1 MGIWRK
7 VEFVE
12 FVGFSSQWIV
22 FCPYAKYDG
31 FIKSREGANLMNK
44 EKTGK
49 MIRQARINKGYT
61 QSELGDLIGVSNKAI
76 SRWENGETF
85 PDIGVIEP
93 LAQMLELRI
102 QDIITGT
109 KDSDQDTAITEVVRV
124 AKIQGKEKMRKLL
137 ENGVAIVMLC
147 YLLLKGGIVFR
158 GNAIDSMTY
167 VELAVVL
174 ILLAAKYIM
183 DHRTKA
189 AEFDRFRKWIITIS
203 IVTGI
208 YMIAGMFIN
217 TIMVSRGQMPFHMQP
232 SSVGWYLEGRLIVVF
247 VINLVILVVDF
258 VRRTRCA
265 APMVH
270 MGTYPVVA
278 NIYLTYV
285 YSDMLHRLDD
295 MAGFLNRLAT
305 GTLIVLCEVF
315 VAVIVDICIE
325 KPVLKGKNNS
335 H

>member
-1 MGIWRK
+1 MDKR
-7 VEFVE
+7 
-12 FVGFSSQWIV
+12 
-22 FCPYAKYDG
+22 
-31 FIKSREGANLMNK
+31 
-44 EKTGK
+44 KTGK
-49 MIRQARINKGYT
+49 IIRQARINKGYT

-109 KDSDQDTAITEVVRV
+109 KDSDQDTAIAEVVRV
-124 AKIQGKEKMRKLL
+124 AKIQGKEKMRKLI

-147 YLLLKGGIVFR
+147 YLLIKGGLAFR
-158 GNAIDSMTY
+158 ENVVDSMTY
-167 VELAVVL
+167 VELAIVL
-174 ILLAAKYIM
+174 ILLATKYIM
-183 DHRTKA
+183 DHRTEA
-189 AEFDRFRKWIITIS
+189 AKFDRFGKWMVAIS
-203 IVTGI
+203 IISGV

-217 TIMVSRGQMPFHMQP
+217 TMMISRGQMPFHMQQ

-270 MGTYPVVA
+270 MGTYLTVA
-278 NIYLTYV
+278 NVYLTYV
-285 YSDMLHRLDD
+285 YSDMLHRLER
-295 MAGFLNRLAT
+295 MEFFVNRLVA
-305 GTLIVLCEVF
+305 GTLIVLGLTALSF
-315 VAVIVDICIE
+315 IICA
-325 KPVLKGKNNS
+325 KTYDSLKKKQNA
-335 H
+335 

>member
-1 MGIWRK
+1 
-7 VEFVE
+7 
-12 FVGFSSQWIV
+12 
-22 FCPYAKYDG
+22 
-31 FIKSREGANLMNK
+31 MNK

-49 MIRQARINKGYT
+49 MIRQARIDKGYT
-61 QSELGDLIGVSNKAI
+61 QGELGDMIGVSNKAI
-76 SRWENGETF
+76 SRWENGETV

-93 LAQMLELRI
+93 VAQMLELRI

-124 AKIQGKEKMRKLL
+124 AKMQGKEKMRKLV
-137 ENGVAIVMLC
+137 ENGVAIVILC
-147 YLLLKGGIVFR
+147 YLLFKGGLAFR

-174 ILLAAKYIM
+174 ILLAAKCIM
-183 DHRTKA
+183 DHRTKVV
-189 AEFDRFRKWIITIS
+189 EFDRFRKWIITIS

-285 YSDMLHRLDD
+285 YSDMLHRLEC
-295 MAGFLNRLAT
+295 MEFFVNRLVA
-305 GTLIVLCEVF
+305 GTLIVLGLTALSF
-315 VAVIVDICIE
+315 IICA
-325 KPVLKGKNNS
+325 KTYDSLKKKQNA
-335 H
+335 

>member
-1 MGIWRK
+1 
-7 VEFVE
+7 
-12 FVGFSSQWIV
+12 
-22 FCPYAKYDG
+22 
-31 FIKSREGANLMNK
+31 MNK

-49 MIRQARINKGYT
+49 MIRQARIDKGYT
-61 QSELGDLIGVSNKAI
+61 QSELGDMIGVSNKAI

-124 AKIQGKEKMRKLL
+124 AKIQGKEKMRKLI

-147 YLLLKGGIVFR
+147 YLLIKGGLAFQ
-158 GNAIDSMTY
+158 GNTIDSMTY

-189 AEFDRFRKWIITIS
+189 GKFDRFGKWMIAIS
-203 IVTGI
+203 IISGV
-208 YMIAGMFIN
+208 YMIAGLFIN
-217 TIMVSRGQMPFHMQP
+217 TMMISRGQMPFHMQP
-232 SSVGWYLEGRLIVVF
+232 SSVGWYLEGRLLVVF

-258 VRRTRCA
+258 VRRSRCA
-265 APMVH
+265 APLVH
-270 MGTYPVVA
+270 MGTYPAVA
-278 NIYLTYV
+278 NVYLTYV
-285 YSDMLHRLDD
+285 YSDMLHRLDSIEL
-295 MAGFLNRLAT
+295 FVNRLVA
-305 GTLIVLCEVF
+305 GTLIVFGEVL
-315 VAVIVDICIE
+315 VAIVMGIGIYR
-325 KPVLKGKNNS
+325 KN
-335 H
+335 HIDRQG

>member
-1 MGIWRK
+1 MDKR
-7 VEFVE
+7 
-12 FVGFSSQWIV
+12 
-22 FCPYAKYDG
+22 
-31 FIKSREGANLMNK
+31 
-44 EKTGK
+44 KTGK
-49 MIRQARINKGYT
+49 IIRQARINKGYT
-61 QSELGDLIGVSNKAI
+61 QSELGELIGVSNKAI

-102 QDIITGT
+102 QNIITGT

-124 AKIQGKEKMRKLL
+124 AKMQGKEKMRKLV
-137 ENGVAIVMLC
+137 ENGVAIVILC
-147 YLLLKGGIVFR
+147 YLLFKGGLAFR

-183 DHRTKA
+183 DHRTKVV
-189 AEFDRFRKWIITIS
+189 EFDRFRKWIITIS

>member
-1 MGIWRK
+1 MDKR
-7 VEFVE
+7 
-12 FVGFSSQWIV
+12 
-22 FCPYAKYDG
+22 
-31 FIKSREGANLMNK
+31 
-44 EKTGK
+44 KTGK
-49 MIRQARINKGYT
+49 IIRQARINKGYT

-124 AKIQGKEKMRKLL
+124 VKIQGKEKMRKLV

-147 YLLLKGGIVFR
+147 YLLIKGGLAFQ
-158 GNAIDSMTY
+158 GNIIDSMTY
-167 VELAVVL
+167 AELAVVL

-183 DHRTKA
+183 DHRTKVV
-189 AEFDRFRKWIITIS
+189 EFDRFRKWIITIS

-285 YSDMLHRLDD
+285 YSDMLYRLDD

-315 VAVIVDICIE
+315 VVAIVDICIE
-325 KPVLKGKNNS
+325 KLVLKGKNNS

>member
-1 MGIWRK
+1 
-7 VEFVE
+7 
-12 FVGFSSQWIV
+12 
-22 FCPYAKYDG
+22 
-31 FIKSREGANLMNK
+31 MNK

-49 MIRQARINKGYT
+49 IIRQARINKGYT

-124 AKIQGKEKMRKLL
+124 AKMQGKEKMRKLV

-147 YLLLKGGIVFR
+147 YLLIKGGLAFR
-158 GNAIDSMTY
+158 GNVVDSMTY

-174 ILLAAKYIM
+174 ILLTAKYIM
-183 DHRTKA
+183 DHRTKVV
-189 AEFDRFRKWIITIS
+189 EFDRFRKWIITIS

-270 MGTYPVVA
+270 MGTYPAVA

-285 YSDMLHRLDD
+285 YSDMLYRLDD

-325 KPVLKGKNNS
+325 KLVLKGKNNS

>member
-1 MGIWRK
+1 
-7 VEFVE
+7 
-12 FVGFSSQWIV
+12 
-22 FCPYAKYDG
+22 
-31 FIKSREGANLMNK
+31 MNK

-49 MIRQARINKGYT
+49 MIRQARIDKGYT
-61 QSELGDLIGVSNKAI
+61 QSELGDMIGVSNKAI

-93 LAQMLELRI
+93 VAQMLELRI

-124 AKIQGKEKMRKLL
+124 AKIQGKEKMRKLV
-137 ENGVAIVMLC
+137 ENGVAIVILC
-147 YLLLKGGIVFR
+147 YLLFKGGLAFR

-183 DHRTKA
+183 DHRTKVV
-189 AEFDRFRKWIITIS
+189 EFDRFRKWIITIS

-217 TIMVSRGQMPFHMQP
+217 TIMVSRGQMPFHMQQ

>member
-22 FCPYAKYDG
+22 FCSYAKYDG

-49 MIRQARINKGYT
+49 IIRQARINKGYT
-61 QSELGDLIGVSNKAI
+61 QSELGELIGVSNKAI

-124 AKIQGKEKMRKLL
+124 AKMQGKEKMRKLV

-147 YLLLKGGIVFR
+147 YLLIKGGLAFR
-158 GNAIDSMTY
+158 GNVIDSMTY

-174 ILLAAKYIM
+174 ILLATKYIM
-183 DHRTKA
+183 DHRTEA
-189 AEFDRFRKWIITIS
+189 AKFDRFGKWMVAIS
-203 IVTGI
+203 IISGV

-217 TIMVSRGQMPFHMQP
+217 TMMISRGQMPFHMQP

-270 MGTYPVVA
+270 MGTYPAVA

-295 MAGFLNRLAT
+295 MAGFLNRLAA

-325 KPVLKGKNNS
+325 KLVLKGKNNS

>member
-1 MGIWRK
+1 M
-7 VEFVE
+7 
-12 FVGFSSQWIV
+12 
-22 FCPYAKYDG
+22 D
-31 FIKSREGANLMNK
+31 K

-49 MIRQARINKGYT
+49 MIRQARIDKGYT
-61 QSELGDLIGVSNKAI
+61 QSELGDLVGVSNKAI

-124 AKIQGKEKMRKLL
+124 AKIQGKEKMRKLI

-147 YLLLKGGIVFR
+147 YLLLKGGLVFQ
-158 GNAIDSMTY
+158 GKVVDCMTY

-174 ILLAAKYIM
+174 ILLTAKYIM

-189 AEFDRFRKWIITIS
+189 AKFDRFGKWMVAIS
-203 IVTGI
+203 IISGV
-208 YMIAGMFIN
+208 YMIAGMFVN
-217 TIMVSRGQMPFHMQP
+217 TLMIRQGQMPFHMQP
-232 SSVGWYLEGRLIVVF
+232 SSVGWYQQGRLLVVF
-247 VINLVILVVDF
+247 VINLVILFVDF
-258 VRRTRCA
+258 VRRSKCA

-285 YSDMLHRLDD
+285 YSDMLYRLDD
-295 MAGFLNRLAT
+295 MAGFLNRLAV
-305 GTLIVLCEVF
+305 GTLIVLGLTVLSF
-315 VAVIVDICIE
+315 IICA
-325 KPVLKGKNNS
+325 KTYDSLKKKQNA
-335 H
+335 

>member
-49 MIRQARINKGYT
+49 MIRQARIDKGYT

-124 AKIQGKEKMRKLL
+124 AKMQGKEKMRKLV

-147 YLLLKGGIVFR
+147 YLLLKGGFVFQ
-158 GNAIDSMTY
+158 GKVVDCMTY

-174 ILLAAKYIM
+174 ILLTAKYIM

-189 AEFDRFRKWIITIS
+189 AKFDRFGKWMVAIS
-203 IVTGI
+203 IISGV
-208 YMIAGMFIN
+208 YMIAGMFVN
-217 TIMVSRGQMPFHMQP
+217 TLMIRQGQMPFHMQP
-232 SSVGWYLEGRLIVVF
+232 SSVGWYQQGRLLVVF
-247 VINLVILVVDF
+247 VINMVILVVDF

-265 APMVH
+265 APLVH
-270 MGTYPVVA
+270 MGTYPAVA
-278 NIYLTYV
+278 NVYLVYA
-285 YSDMLHRLDD
+285 YSDMLHRLDE
-295 MAGFLNRLAT
+295 MAGFLNRLAV
-305 GTLIVLCEVF
+305 GTLIVLGLTVLSF
-315 VAVIVDICIE
+315 FICA
-325 KPVLKGKNNS
+325 KTYDSLKKKQND
-335 H
+335 

>member
-1 MGIWRK
+1 MDKRK
-7 VEFVE
+7 
-12 FVGFSSQWIV
+12 
-22 FCPYAKYDG
+22 
-31 FIKSREGANLMNK
+31 N
-44 EKTGK
+44 GK
-49 MIRQARINKGYT
+49 IIRQARINKGYT

-93 LAQMLELRI
+93 VAQMLELRI

-124 AKIQGKEKMRKLL
+124 AKMQGKEKMRKLV
-137 ENGVAIVMLC
+137 ENGVAIVILC
-147 YLLLKGGIVFR
+147 YLLFKGGLAFR

-183 DHRTKA
+183 DHRTKVV
-189 AEFDRFRKWIITIS
+189 EFDRFRKWIITIS

-285 YSDMLHRLDD
+285 YSDMLYRLDD

-325 KPVLKGKNNS
+325 KLVLKGKNNS

>member
-1 MGIWRK
+1 M
-7 VEFVE
+7 
-12 FVGFSSQWIV
+12 
-22 FCPYAKYDG
+22 D
-31 FIKSREGANLMNK
+31 K

-49 MIRQARINKGYT
+49 MIRQARIDKGYT
-61 QSELGDLIGVSNKAI
+61 QSELGDLVGVSNKAI

-124 AKIQGKEKMRKLL
+124 ARIQGKEKMRKLV

-147 YLLLKGGIVFR
+147 YLLLKGGFVFQ
-158 GNAIDSMTY
+158 GKVVDCMTY

-174 ILLAAKYIM
+174 ILLTAKYIM

-189 AEFDRFRKWIITIS
+189 MGSDRFGKWTIAIS
-203 IVTGI
+203 IISGE
-208 YMIAGMFIN
+208 YMIAGMFVNILM
-217 TIMVSRGQMPFHMQP
+217 IRQGQMPFHMQP
-232 SSVGWYLEGRLIVVF
+232 SSVGWYQQGRLLVVF
-247 VINLVILVVDF
+247 VINMVILVVDF
-258 VRRTRCA
+258 VRRSRCE
-265 APMVH
+265 APRVH
-270 MGTYPVVA
+270 MGTYPAVA

-295 MAGFLNRLAT
+295 IELFVNRLAAE
-305 GTLIVLCEVF
+305 TLIVLCAVF

-325 KPVLKGKNNS
+325 KLVLKGKNNS

>member
-1 MGIWRK
+1 
-7 VEFVE
+7 
-12 FVGFSSQWIV
+12 
-22 FCPYAKYDG
+22 
-31 FIKSREGANLMNK
+31 MNK

-49 MIRQARINKGYT
+49 MIRQARIDKGYT
-61 QSELGDLIGVSNKAI
+61 QSELGDMIGVSNKAI

-124 AKIQGKEKMRKLL
+124 AKMQGKEKMRKLV

-147 YLLLKGGIVFR
+147 YLLIKGGLAFR
-158 GNAIDSMTY
+158 GNVVDSMTY
-167 VELAVVL
+167 VELAIVL
-174 ILLAAKYIM
+174 ILLATKYIM
-183 DHRTKA
+183 DHRTEA
-189 AEFDRFRKWIITIS
+189 AKFDRFGKWMVAIS
-203 IVTGI
+203 IISGV

-217 TIMVSRGQMPFHMQP
+217 TMMISRGQMPFHMQP

-270 MGTYPVVA
+270 MGTYPAVA

-295 MAGFLNRLAT
+295 MAGFLNRLAA

-325 KPVLKGKNNS
+325 KLVLKGKNNS

>member
-1 MGIWRK
+1 MDKR
-7 VEFVE
+7 
-12 FVGFSSQWIV
+12 
-22 FCPYAKYDG
+22 
-31 FIKSREGANLMNK
+31 
-44 EKTGK
+44 KTGK
-49 MIRQARINKGYT
+49 IIRQARINKGYT
-61 QSELGDLIGVSNKAI
+61 QSELGELIGVSNKAI

-93 LAQMLELRI
+93 LAQMLELQI

-124 AKIQGKEKMRKLL
+124 AKIQGKEKMRKLV

-147 YLLLKGGIVFR
+147 YLLIKGGLAFQ
-158 GNAIDSMTY
+158 GNTIDSMTY

-183 DHRTKA
+183 DHRTKVV
-189 AEFDRFRKWIITIS
+189 EFDRFRKWIITIS

>member
-1 MGIWRK
+1 M
-7 VEFVE
+7 
-12 FVGFSSQWIV
+12 
-22 FCPYAKYDG
+22 D
-31 FIKSREGANLMNK
+31 K

-49 MIRQARINKGYT
+49 MIRQARIDKGYT
-61 QSELGDLIGVSNKAI
+61 QSELGDLVGVSNKAI

-124 AKIQGKEKMRKLL
+124 AKIQGKEKMRKLV
-137 ENGVAIVMLC
+137 ENGVTIVILC
-147 YLLLKGGIVFR
+147 YLLFKGGLAFR

-183 DHRTKA
+183 DHRTKVV
-189 AEFDRFRKWIITIS
+189 EFDRFRKWIITIS

-270 MGTYPVVA
+270 MGTYPAVA

-285 YSDMLHRLDD
+285 YSDMLYRLDD

>member
-1 MGIWRK
+1 MDKR
-7 VEFVE
+7 
-12 FVGFSSQWIV
+12 
-22 FCPYAKYDG
+22 
-31 FIKSREGANLMNK
+31 
-44 EKTGK
+44 KTGK
-49 MIRQARINKGYT
+49 IIRQARINKGYT

-93 LAQMLELRI
+93 VAQMLELRI

-124 AKIQGKEKMRKLL
+124 AKMQGKEKMRKLV
-137 ENGVAIVMLC
+137 ENGVAIVILC
-147 YLLLKGGIVFR
+147 YLLFKGGLAFR

-183 DHRTKA
+183 DHRMKVV
-189 AEFDRFRKWIITIS
+189 EFDRFRKWIITIS

-285 YSDMLHRLDD
+285 YSDMLYRLDD

-325 KPVLKGKNNS
+325 KLVLKGKNNS

>member
-1 MGIWRK
+1 MDKR
-7 VEFVE
+7 
-12 FVGFSSQWIV
+12 
-22 FCPYAKYDG
+22 
-31 FIKSREGANLMNK
+31 
-44 EKTGK
+44 KTGK
-49 MIRQARINKGYT
+49 MIRQARIDKGYT

-93 LAQMLELRI
+93 VAQMLELRI

-124 AKIQGKEKMRKLL
+124 AKMQGKEKMRKLV

-147 YLLLKGGIVFR
+147 YLLIKGGLAFQ
-158 GNAIDSMTY
+158 GNIIDSMIY
-167 VELAVVL
+167 AELAVVL
-174 ILLAAKYIM
+174 ILLTAKYIM
-183 DHRTKA
+183 DHRTKVV
-189 AEFDRFRKWIITIS
+189 EFDRFRKWIITIS

-325 KPVLKGKNNS
+325 KPVLKGKNNL

>member
-1 MGIWRK
+1 MRVQKNQFFFG
-7 VEFVE
+7 
-12 FVGFSSQWIV
+12 
-22 FCPYAKYDG
+22 
-31 FIKSREGANLMNK
+31 L
-44 EKTGK
+44 
-49 MIRQARINKGYT
+49 
-61 QSELGDLIGVSNKAI
+61 ELTRA
-76 SRWENGETF
+76 GETF

-93 LAQMLELRI
+93 VAQMLELRI

-124 AKIQGKEKMRKLL
+124 AKMQGKEKMRKLV
-137 ENGVAIVMLC
+137 ENGVAIVILC
-147 YLLLKGGIVFR
+147 YLLFKGGLAFR

-174 ILLAAKYIM
+174 ILLAAKCIM
-183 DHRTKA
+183 DHRTKVV
-189 AEFDRFRKWIITIS
+189 EFDRFRKWIITIS

-285 YSDMLHRLDD
+285 YSDMLHRLEC
-295 MAGFLNRLAT
+295 MEFFVNRLVA
-305 GTLIVLCEVF
+305 GTLIVLGLTALSF
-315 VAVIVDICIE
+315 IICA
-325 KPVLKGKNNS
+325 KTYDSLKKKQNA
-335 H
+335 

>member
-1 MGIWRK
+1 M
-7 VEFVE
+7 
-12 FVGFSSQWIV
+12 
-22 FCPYAKYDG
+22 D
-31 FIKSREGANLMNK
+31 K

-49 MIRQARINKGYT
+49 MIRQARIDKGYT
-61 QSELGDLIGVSNKAI
+61 QSELGDLVGVSNKAI

-124 AKIQGKEKMRKLL
+124 ARIQGKEKMRKLV

-147 YLLLKGGIVFR
+147 YLLLKGGFVFQ
-158 GNAIDSMTY
+158 GKVVDCMTY

-174 ILLAAKYIM
+174 ILLTAKYIM

-189 AEFDRFRKWIITIS
+189 AKFDRFGKWMVAIS
-203 IVTGI
+203 IISGV
-208 YMIAGMFIN
+208 YMIAGMFVN
-217 TIMVSRGQMPFHMQP
+217 TLMIRQGQMPFHMQP
-232 SSVGWYLEGRLIVVF
+232 SSVGWYQQGRLLVVF
-247 VINLVILVVDF
+247 VINMVILVVDF

-265 APMVH
+265 APLVH
-270 MGTYPVVA
+270 MGTYPAVA
-278 NIYLTYV
+278 NVYLVYA
-285 YSDMLHRLDD
+285 YSDMLHRLDE
-295 MAGFLNRLAT
+295 MAGFLNRLAA

-325 KPVLKGKNNS
+325 KLVLKGKNNS

>member
-49 MIRQARINKGYT
+49 MIRQARIDKGYT
-61 QSELGDLIGVSNKAI
+61 QSELGDMIGVSNKAI

-85 PDIGVIEP
+85 PDIGVIES

-109 KDSDQDTAITEVVRV
+109 KDSDQDTAIAEVVRV
-124 AKIQGKEKMRKLL
+124 AKIQGKEKMRKLI

-147 YLLLKGGIVFR
+147 YLLIKGGLAFR
-158 GNAIDSMTY
+158 GNVVDSMTY
-167 VELAVVL
+167 VELAIVL
-174 ILLAAKYIM
+174 ILLVTKYIM
-183 DHRTKA
+183 DHRTEA
-189 AEFDRFRKWIITIS
+189 AKFDRFGKWMVAIS
-203 IVTGI
+203 IISGE
-208 YMIAGMFIN
+208 YMIAGMFIS
-217 TIMVSRGQMPFHMQP
+217 TMMISRGQMPFHMQP

-305 GTLIVLCEVF
+305 GTLIVLGLTALSF
-315 VAVIVDICIE
+315 IICA
-325 KPVLKGKNNS
+325 KTYDSLKKKQNA
-335 H
+335 

>member
-1 MGIWRK
+1 
-7 VEFVE
+7 
-12 FVGFSSQWIV
+12 
-22 FCPYAKYDG
+22 
-31 FIKSREGANLMNK
+31 MNK

-102 QDIITGT
+102 QNIITGT

-124 AKIQGKEKMRKLL
+124 AKMQGKEKMRKLV
-137 ENGVAIVMLC
+137 ENGVAIVILC
-147 YLLLKGGIVFR
+147 YLLFKGGLAFR

-183 DHRTKA
+183 DHRTKVV
-189 AEFDRFRKWIITIS
+189 EFDRFRKWIITIS

>member
-1 MGIWRK
+1 MDKR
-7 VEFVE
+7 
-12 FVGFSSQWIV
+12 
-22 FCPYAKYDG
+22 
-31 FIKSREGANLMNK
+31 
-44 EKTGK
+44 KTGK
-49 MIRQARINKGYT
+49 IIRQARINKGYT

-124 AKIQGKEKMRKLL
+124 AKMQGKEKMRKLV

-147 YLLLKGGIVFR
+147 YLLTKGGLAFR
-158 GNAIDSMTY
+158 GNVMDSMTY

-174 ILLAAKYIM
+174 ILLTAKYIM

-189 AEFDRFRKWIITIS
+189 AEFDHFGKWVIAISIITG
-203 IVTGI
+203 V

-217 TIMVSRGQMPFHMQP
+217 TMMTSRGQMPFHMQP

-265 APMVH
+265 APLVH

-285 YSDMLHRLDD
+285 YSDMLHRLER
-295 MAGFLNRLAT
+295 MEFFVNRLVA
-305 GTLIVLCEVF
+305 GTLIVLGLTVLSF
-315 VAVIVDICIE
+315 IICA
-325 KPVLKGKNNS
+325 KTYDSFKKKQNA
-335 H
+335 

>member
-1 MGIWRK
+1 M
-7 VEFVE
+7 
-12 FVGFSSQWIV
+12 
-22 FCPYAKYDG
+22 D
-31 FIKSREGANLMNK
+31 K

-49 MIRQARINKGYT
+49 MIRQARIDKGYT
-61 QSELGDLIGVSNKAI
+61 QSELGDMLGVSNKAI

-124 AKIQGKEKMRKLL
+124 ARIQGREKMRKLV
-137 ENGVAIVMLC
+137 ENGVAIIMLC
-147 YLLLKGGIVFR
+147 YLLIKGGLAFR
-158 GNAIDSMTY
+158 GNVIDSMTY

-189 AEFDRFRKWIITIS
+189 AEYDRLRKWVIAISIITG
-203 IVTGI
+203 V
-208 YMIAGMFIN
+208 YMIAGMFVN
-217 TIMVSRGQMPFHMQP
+217 TMMVSRGQMPFHMQP
-232 SSVGWYLEGRLIVVF
+232 SSVGWYLEGRLMVVF

-258 VRRTRCA
+258 VRRSRCA
-265 APMVH
+265 APLVH
-270 MGTYPVVA
+270 MGTYPAVA

-285 YSDMLHRLDD
+285 YSDMLHRLDR
-295 MAGFLNRLAT
+295 MELFMNRLVA
-305 GTLIVLCEVF
+305 GTLIVLGEVLVAAIVGAF
-315 VAVIVDICIE
+315 VHKRTHAHAS
-325 KPVLKGKNNS
+325 N
-335 H
+335 

>member
-1 MGIWRK
+1 MDKR
-7 VEFVE
+7 
-12 FVGFSSQWIV
+12 
-22 FCPYAKYDG
+22 
-31 FIKSREGANLMNK
+31 
-44 EKTGK
+44 KTGK
-49 MIRQARINKGYT
+49 MIRQARIDKGYT

-93 LAQMLELRI
+93 VAQMLELRI

-124 AKIQGKEKMRKLL
+124 AKMQGKEKMRKLV
-137 ENGVAIVMLC
+137 ENGVAIVILC
-147 YLLLKGGIVFR
+147 YLLFKGGLAFR

-167 VELAVVL
+167 AELAVVL
-174 ILLAAKYIM
+174 ILLTAKYIM
-183 DHRTKA
+183 DHRTKVV
-189 AEFDRFRKWIITIS
+189 EFDRFRKWIITIS

-285 YSDMLHRLDD
+285 YSDMLYRLDD

-325 KPVLKGKNNS
+325 KLVLKGKNNS

>member
-1 MGIWRK
+1 MDKR
-7 VEFVE
+7 
-12 FVGFSSQWIV
+12 
-22 FCPYAKYDG
+22 
-31 FIKSREGANLMNK
+31 
-44 EKTGK
+44 KTGK
-49 MIRQARINKGYT
+49 IIRQARINKGYT

-93 LAQMLELRI
+93 VAQMLELRI

-124 AKIQGKEKMRKLL
+124 AKMQGKEKMRKLV
-137 ENGVAIVMLC
+137 ENGVAIVILC
-147 YLLLKGGIVFR
+147 YLLFKGGLAFR

-183 DHRTKA
+183 DHRTKVV
-189 AEFDRFRKWIITIS
+189 EFDRFRKWIITIS

-285 YSDMLHRLDD
+285 YSDMLYRLDD

-325 KPVLKGKNNS
+325 KLVLKGKNNS

>member
-1 MGIWRK
+1 M
-7 VEFVE
+7 
-12 FVGFSSQWIV
+12 
-22 FCPYAKYDG
+22 D
-31 FIKSREGANLMNK
+31 K

-124 AKIQGKEKMRKLL
+124 AKMQGKEKMRKLV
-137 ENGVAIVMLC
+137 ENGVAIVILC
-147 YLLLKGGIVFR
+147 YLLFKGGLAFR

-174 ILLAAKYIM
+174 ILLTAKYIM

-189 AEFDRFRKWIITIS
+189 AKFDRFGKWMVAIS
-203 IVTGI
+203 IISGV
-208 YMIAGMFIN
+208 YMIAGMFVN
-217 TIMVSRGQMPFHMQP
+217 TLMIRQGQMPFHMQP
-232 SSVGWYLEGRLIVVF
+232 SSVGWYQQGRLLVVF

-285 YSDMLHRLDD
+285 YSDMLYRLDD

-325 KPVLKGKNNS
+325 KLVLIGKNNS

>member
-1 MGIWRK
+1 
-7 VEFVE
+7 
-12 FVGFSSQWIV
+12 
-22 FCPYAKYDG
+22 
-31 FIKSREGANLMNK
+31 MNK

-124 AKIQGKEKMRKLL
+124 AKMQGKEKMRKLV
-137 ENGVAIVMLC
+137 ENGVAIVILC
-147 YLLLKGGIVFR
+147 YLLFKGGLAFR
-158 GNAIDSMTY
+158 ENAIDSMTY

-183 DHRTKA
+183 DHRTKVV
-189 AEFDRFRKWIITIS
+189 EFDRFRKWIITIS

-258 VRRTRCA
+258 VRRIRCA
-265 APMVH
+265 APLVH

-295 MAGFLNRLAT
+295 MAGFLNRLAA
-305 GTLIVLCEVF
+305 GTLIVLGLTALSF
-315 VAVIVDICIE
+315 IICA
-325 KPVLKGKNNS
+325 KTYDSLKKKQNA
-335 H
+335 

>member
-1 MGIWRK
+1 
-7 VEFVE
+7 
-12 FVGFSSQWIV
+12 
-22 FCPYAKYDG
+22 
-31 FIKSREGANLMNK
+31 MNK

-49 MIRQARINKGYT
+49 MIRQARIDKGYT
-61 QSELGDLIGVSNKAI
+61 QSELGDMIGVSNKAI

-124 AKIQGKEKMRKLL
+124 AKMQGKEKMRKLV
-137 ENGVAIVMLC
+137 ENGVAIVILC
-147 YLLLKGGIVFR
+147 YLFFKGGLAFR

-183 DHRTKA
+183 DHRTKVV
-189 AEFDRFRKWIITIS
+189 EFDRFRKWIITIS

-315 VAVIVDICIE
+315 VAVIVDICME

>member
-1 MGIWRK
+1 
-7 VEFVE
+7 
-12 FVGFSSQWIV
+12 
-22 FCPYAKYDG
+22 
-31 FIKSREGANLMNK
+31 MNK

-49 MIRQARINKGYT
+49 MIRQARIDKGYT
-61 QSELGDLIGVSNKAI
+61 QGELGDMIGVSNKAI

-93 LAQMLELRI
+93 VAQMLELRI

-124 AKIQGKEKMRKLL
+124 AKMQGKEKMRKLV
-137 ENGVAIVMLC
+137 ENGVAIVILC
-147 YLLLKGGIVFR
+147 YLLFKGGLAFR

-174 ILLAAKYIM
+174 ILLAAKCIM
-183 DHRTKA
+183 DHRTKVV
-189 AEFDRFRKWIITIS
+189 EFDRFRKWIITIS

-217 TIMVSRGQMPFHMQP
+217 TIMVSRGKMPFHMQP

-285 YSDMLHRLDD
+285 YSDMLHRLEC
-295 MAGFLNRLAT
+295 MEFFVNRLVA
-305 GTLIVLCEVF
+305 GTLIVMGLTALSF
-315 VAVIVDICIE
+315 IICA
-325 KPVLKGKNNS
+325 KTYDSLKKKQNA
-335 H
+335 

>member
-1 MGIWRK
+1 
-7 VEFVE
+7 
-12 FVGFSSQWIV
+12 
-22 FCPYAKYDG
+22 
-31 FIKSREGANLMNK
+31 MNK

-49 MIRQARINKGYT
+49 MIRQARIDKGYT
-61 QSELGDLIGVSNKAI
+61 QSELGDMIGVSNKAI

-124 AKIQGKEKMRKLL
+124 ARIQGKEKMRKLV

-147 YLLLKGGIVFR
+147 YLLLKGGFVFQ
-158 GNAIDSMTY
+158 GKVVDCMTY

-174 ILLAAKYIM
+174 ILLTAKYIM

-189 AEFDRFRKWIITIS
+189 AKFDRFGKWMVAIS
-203 IVTGI
+203 IISGV
-208 YMIAGMFIN
+208 YMIAGMFVN
-217 TIMVSRGQMPFHMQP
+217 TLMIRQGQMPFHMQP
-232 SSVGWYLEGRLIVVF
+232 SSVGWYQQGRLLVVF
-247 VINLVILVVDF
+247 VINMVILVVDF

-265 APMVH
+265 APLVH
-270 MGTYPVVA
+270 MGTYPAVA

-285 YSDMLHRLDD
+285 YSDMLHRLDC
-295 MAGFLNRLAT
+295 MELFMNRLVV
-305 GTLIVLCEVF
+305 GTLIVLGLTALSF
-315 VAVIVDICIE
+315 IICA
-325 KPVLKGKNNS
+325 KTYDSLKKKQNA
-335 H
+335 

>member
-1 MGIWRK
+1 MEIWRK

-49 MIRQARINKGYT
+49 MIRQARIDKGYT
-61 QSELGDLIGVSNKAI
+61 QSELGDMIGVSNKAI

-124 AKIQGKEKMRKLL
+124 AKMQGKEKMRKLV

-147 YLLLKGGIVFR
+147 YLLIKGGLAFR
-158 GNAIDSMTY
+158 GNVVDSMTY
-167 VELAVVL
+167 VELAIVL
-174 ILLAAKYIM
+174 ILLATKYIM
-183 DHRTKA
+183 DHRTEA
-189 AEFDRFRKWIITIS
+189 AKFDRFGKWMVAIS
-203 IVTGI
+203 IISGV

-217 TIMVSRGQMPFHMQP
+217 TMMISRGQMPFHMQP

-295 MAGFLNRLAT
+295 MAGFLNRLAA

-325 KPVLKGKNNS
+325 KLVLKGKNNS

>member
-1 MGIWRK
+1 MDKRI
-7 VEFVE
+7 
-12 FVGFSSQWIV
+12 
-22 FCPYAKYDG
+22 
-31 FIKSREGANLMNK
+31 
-44 EKTGK
+44 TGK
-49 MIRQARINKGYT
+49 IIRQARINKGYT
-61 QSELGDLIGVSNKAI
+61 QSELGELIGVSNKAI

-124 AKIQGKEKMRKLL
+124 AKIQGKEKMRKLV

-147 YLLLKGGIVFR
+147 YLLIKGGLAFQ
-158 GNAIDSMTY
+158 GNTIDSMTY
-167 VELAVVL
+167 AELAVVL
-174 ILLAAKYIM
+174 ILLTAKYIM

-189 AEFDRFRKWIITIS
+189 VGFDRFGKWMIAIS
-203 IVTGI
+203 IISGV

-217 TIMVSRGQMPFHMQP
+217 TMMISRGQMSFHMQQ
-232 SSVGWYLEGRLIVVF
+232 SSVGWYQQGRLIVVF